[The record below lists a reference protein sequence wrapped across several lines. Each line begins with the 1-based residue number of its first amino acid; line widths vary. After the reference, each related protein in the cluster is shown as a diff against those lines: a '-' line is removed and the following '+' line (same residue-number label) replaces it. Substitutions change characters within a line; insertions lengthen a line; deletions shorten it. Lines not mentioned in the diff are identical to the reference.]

1 MLTVALLTQNP
12 VAADAIEQILQESNA
27 FNLVYR
33 ACPIPSAN
41 DVVRALRSL
50 DPEIL
55 LLDLGEWDLVSA
67 LVIQLK
73 QLKTRT
79 VTVGFRSS
87 WDRAQ
92 KMEFQ
97 DEGISD
103 LLSEP
108 FSPAALEEVVYDGLH
123 RDRPITNNNI
133 LAFLP
138 AKAGGGCSTV
148 ALNTAGALVTH
159 FGRKVLLVECDRRSG
174 VLSIV
179 LNLQTRSGLSDA
191 LQNVGNK
198 MTQLDW
204 QQYHEIK
211 FGIHMLLAKLSRRG
225 PPPSWAQYYQLLRF
239 VQPQYEFVIAD
250 LPEVINGGTAELVKC
265 ARGVFIICTP
275 EVPSLKLAA
284 QRFVELEECGVPA
297 EKIHIVLNRWQRGQL
312 TLAEIEEAVGR
323 PVFATL
329 PNDYKRARKAI
340 LEARLIDTDSAFG
353 AACKALAEKLG
364 GLAEGSPKESKFPL
378 LRKLVRMTE

>member
-1 MLTVALLTQNP
+1 LLTVALLTP
-12 VAADAIEQILQESNA
+12 DTVAADAIEQLLLESTA

-33 ACPIPSAN
+33 AAPIPSAN

-55 LLDLGEWDLVSA
+55 LLDIGEWDLVSA

-79 VTVGFRSS
+79 VTVGFRGS

-92 KMEFQ
+92 KLTFE
-97 DEGISD
+97 EGGITD
-103 LLSEP
+103 LLSAP

-123 RDRPITNNNI
+123 RDRPITNHNI

-148 ALNTAGALVTH
+148 ALNTAGALVSH

-174 VLSIV
+174 VLSIM
-179 LNLQTRSGLSDA
+179 LNLQTRLGLSDA
-191 LQNVGNK
+191 LQNVGK

-204 QQYHEIK
+204 QQYYEIA

-225 PPPSWAQYYQLLRF
+225 PVPSWAQYYQLLRF

-250 LPEVINGGTAELVKC
+250 LPEVVNGGTAELVKC
-265 ARGVFIICTP
+265 ARGVFIVCTP

-284 QRFVELEECGVPA
+284 QRYVELEECEIPA
-297 EKIHIVLNRWQRGQL
+297 DKIHIVLNRWERGQL
-312 TLAEIEEAVGR
+312 SLLEIEKSLGR

-340 LEARLIDTDSAFG
+340 LESRLIDFDSAFG
-353 AACKALAEKLG
+353 RGCKDLAEKLG
-364 GLAEGSPKESKFPL
+364 GLPEGSQKESRFSLIK
-378 LRKLVRMTE
+378 KLVGMPE